1 LEYHRIPINAAASA
15 EVSVERHFSSSKRR
29 NGRNFG
35 LLITSA
41 EAAAAKNKEKKKNVE
56 IYMWPK

>member
-1 LEYHRIPINAAASA
+1 VFGLFLLWLLLFLLFLGYHRIPINAAASA

-41 EAAAAKNKEKKKNVE
+41 AAAT
-56 IYMWPK
+56 

>member
-1 LEYHRIPINAAASA
+1 
-15 EVSVERHFSSSKRR
+15 VERHFSSSKRR

-41 EAAAAKNKEKKKNVE
+41 EAAAKKKRKEKECGDLYVAQVNRNR
-56 IYMWPK
+56 IP